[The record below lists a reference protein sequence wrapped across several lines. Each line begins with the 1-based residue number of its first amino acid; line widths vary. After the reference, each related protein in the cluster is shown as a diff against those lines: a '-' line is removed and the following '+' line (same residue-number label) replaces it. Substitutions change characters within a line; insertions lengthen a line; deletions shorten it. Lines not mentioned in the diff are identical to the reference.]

1 MKQRQQ
7 GVKENQASTTAAM
20 LHEKEIL
27 YGKQWQVAGIS
38 KSPESARLK
47 TEKIAFGESC
57 SDVPVLG
64 QVDEIRICRGF
75 LCVANQP
82 GFLFACARNYSAL
95 ASEKRKRSST
105 RIKSAG
111 KSHPI
116 NLDQKSVQATLIQI
130 IAAKSVCITRDIR
143 SAEEKNQQG
152 IHGDQYPKKS
162 STDRFRERIKKYS
175 AEPVQ
180 LLHVKDGQGLAHQD
194 PKKEPCS
201 DRFRQSPSASAEPLQ
216 LLHVKDGKGSSLKEK

>member
-1 MKQRQQ
+1 MKQKQQ

-143 SAEEKNQQG
+143 SAEK
-152 IHGDQYPKKS
+152 KKS
-162 STDRFRERIKKYS
+162 ARNTRGSIPE
-175 AEPVQ
+175 E
-180 LLHVKDGQGLAHQD
+180 VKHRSLPGENQKVISRASSIASRQRWKGLFIDGKIIHQD
-194 PKKEPCS
+194 ARLCTY
-201 DRFRQSPSASAEPLQ
+201 
-216 LLHVKDGKGSSLKEK
+216 VYVT

>member
-1 MKQRQQ
+1 MKQKQQ

-38 KSPESARLK
+38 KVEDRKYCFRRVMFGCSRPWASRRNSNLSRL
-47 TEKIAFGESC
+47 
-57 SDVPVLG
+57 PV
-64 QVDEIRICRGF
+64 
-75 LCVANQP
+75 
-82 GFLFACARNYSAL
+82 
-95 ASEKRKRSST
+95 RSKPT
-105 RIKSAG
+105 RISFWVREKLFRVGIRKEEEEFYSDQIRRKITSDQFGSKVSTSYVDTNNCGQICVHHARHQISRGKKISKEYTGINTRRSQAPIASGRQSKS
-111 KSHPI
+111 
-116 NLDQKSVQATLIQI
+116 T
-130 IAAKSVCITRDIR
+130 
-143 SAEEKNQQG
+143 
-152 IHGDQYPKKS
+152 
-162 STDRFRERIKKYS
+162 S

-201 DRFRQSPSASAEPLQ
+201 DRFRQSKSTSAEPLQ